1 MSCPAKDEGHDDARQ
16 HGAEAPPAP
25 HRDAPQATHVPPAA
39 RPQRGLRRFAPVARL
54 EIAAAAFAIRT
65 VLVALGATVRWSR
78 HGSEE
83 LERAWK
89 AGEPVLMAF
98 WHGRSIMLPFAYRGH
113 GACIMNSTHRDGE
126 IVSRVLERFGI
137 TATRGSST
145 RGGVPGFRGLLRASR
160 RGLDVAL
167 IPDGPRGPAGVAKAG
182 AAELVIATGAPLF
195 PMAVSCSRGWRL
207 GTWDRMMI
215 PRPFSRVVLVVG
227 EPLRARSAAAGVAGA
242 AAASRA
248 EEREALRTELE
259 RSLRALT
266 AEADR
271 LAGRRPAEET

>member
-1 MSCPAKDEGHDDARQ
+1 MSADAKHEPGEDARAA
-16 HGAEAPPAP
+16 GPPVAPPRREHAAG
-25 HRDAPQATHVPPAA
+25 DAAA

-54 EIAAAAFAIRT
+54 EIAAAALAVRT
-65 VLVALGATVRWSR
+65 VLVLLGATVRWSR

-83 LERAWK
+83 LERAWQT
-89 AGEPVLMAF
+89 GEPVLMAF
-98 WHGRSIMLPFAYRGH
+98 WHGRSILLPFVYRGR

-126 IVSRVLERFGI
+126 IVSRVLARFGI
-137 TATRGSST
+137 SATRGSST
-145 RGGVPGFRGLLRASR
+145 RGGVPGFRGLLRANR
-160 RGLDVAL
+160 RGLDLAL

-182 AAELVIATGAPLF
+182 AAELAIATGAPLF

-227 EPLRARSAAAGVAGA
+227 EPLRATTGA
-242 AAASRA
+242 ASSRA
-248 EEREALRTELE
+248 GEREALRAELE
-259 RSLRALT
+259 RRLRRLT

-271 LAGRRPAEET
+271 LAGREPVEET